1 MLIELLVRGLIN
13 TKSVLNIL
21 CTVTLASNRA
31 SRKPSC
37 MNIKM
42 PAKLMPARAT
52 ASRTGWRVSNNQARG
67 MRRPDQI
74 ACSGFTD

>member
-1 MLIELLVRGLIN
+1 
-13 TKSVLNIL
+13 
-21 CTVTLASNRA
+21 
-31 SRKPSC
+31 

-52 ASRTGWRVSNNQARG
+52 ANRTGWRVSNNQARG

-74 ACSGFTD
+74 ASSGFTA